1 MEDVVEQLKDHIDKW
16 TAVYVTGAFPNVVGG
31 KVTRVFQHCIELDQE
46 NVVAYV
52 PLDRILYVTFPK

>member
-1 MEDVVEQLKDHIDKW
+1 MEEITKLLEKHIGKW
-16 TAVYVTGAFPNVVGG
+16 TAVYVTGSFPNVVGG
-31 KVTRVFQHCIELDQE
+31 KVTQVFPHCIELDQE